1 MKIKN
6 SFGDRVLIG
15 FCYAVITLFSITVL
29 LPFWNLLVTSVT
41 PKSDITIG
49 FKWITTNVDWAAWGL
64 IFKSSYMWTC
74 FWNTVVRTVLGTI
87 VALIV
92 TVTFTYPISI
102 KTFPLSKPLTILV
115 TITMF
120 FNPGLIPNY
129 LNITNLGMIDKIW
142 ALILPGAMSAFNVI
156 LLKNFFNSIPASIIE
171 SGKMDGANDIII
183 LFRLVLPL
191 SLPILATLALW
202 TIVGQWNSWFDVLLY
217 INSRDKYV
225 LQMMLRELSETI
237 DSITKGL
244 PGSESTANIPS
255 DAVVAASNLFVILPI
270 ICTYPFL
277 QKYFIKGITV
287 GAVKE

>member
-6 SFGDRVLIG
+6 SFGDKILIG
-15 FCYAVITLFSITVL
+15 FCYTVITLFSITVL

-41 PKSDITIG
+41 PKSDVTIG
-49 FKWITTNVDWAAWGL
+49 FKWITKNVDWAAWGL

-102 KTFPLSKPLTILV
+102 KTFPLRTPLTALV
-115 TITMF
+115 TMTMF

-129 LNITNLGMIDKIW
+129 LNITNLGLIDKIW
-142 ALILPGAMSAFNVI
+142 ALVLPGAMSAFNVI

-171 SGKMDGANDIII
+171 SGKMDGANDVVI

-217 INSRDKYV
+217 INSREKYV
-225 LQMMLRELSETI
+225 LQIMLRELSETI
-237 DSITKGL
+237 DAITKGL
-244 PGSESTANIPS
+244 PGSESANNIPS

>member
-6 SFGDRVLIG
+6 SFGDRLLIG
-15 FCYAVITLFSITVL
+15 FCYLVITLFSIGVL
-29 LPFWNLLVTSVT
+29 FPFWNLIVTSVT
-41 PKSDITIG
+41 PKSEVTIG
-49 FKWITTNVDWAAWGL
+49 FKLYTKTIDWAAWGL
-64 IFKSSYMWTC
+64 IFGSSYMWTC
-74 FWNTVVRTVLGTI
+74 FWNTIVRTVLGTI
-87 VALIV
+87 IALFV

-102 KTFPLSKPLTILV
+102 KSFPPAKVFTILV

-129 LNITNLGMIDKIW
+129 LNITDLGLNDKIW
-142 ALILPGAMSAFNVI
+142 ALVLPGAMSAFNVI
-156 LLKNFFNSIPASIIE
+156 LLKNFFHSIPGSIVE
-171 SGKMDGANDIII
+171 SGKIDGANDIII

-217 INSRDKYV
+217 INSREKYV
-225 LQMMLRELSETI
+225 LQMMLRELSTTI
-237 DSITKGL
+237 DAITQGL
-244 PGSESTANIPS
+244 AGSDSVSNIPS
-255 DAVVAASNLFVILPI
+255 DAVVAASNLFVIGPI

>member
-6 SFGDRVLIG
+6 SLGDKILIG
-15 FCYAVITLFSITVL
+15 FCYTIITLFSISVL

-41 PKSDITIG
+41 PKSDVTIG
-49 FKWITTNVDWAAWGL
+49 FKWITKNIDWAAWSL
-64 IFKSSYMWTC
+64 IVKSSYMWTC

-87 VALIV
+87 VALFV
-92 TVTFTYPISI
+92 TVTFTYPLSI
-102 KTFPLSKPLTILV
+102 KTFPLRKILTVLV

-129 LNITNLGMIDKIW
+129 LNITNLGLIDKVW
-142 ALILPGAMSAFNVI
+142 ALVLPGAMSAFNVI
-156 LLKNFFNSIPASIIE
+156 LLKNFFNTIPGSIIE
-171 SGKMDGANDIII
+171 SGKMDGANDIVI

-217 INSRDKYV
+217 INSREKYV
-225 LQMMLRELSETI
+225 LQIMLRELSESI
-237 DSITKGL
+237 DAITKGL
-244 PGSESTANIPS
+244 PGSESGTNIPS
-255 DAVVAASNLFVILPI
+255 EAVVASSNLFVILPI